1 MELFKLFGTIALD
14 NGKAIMGI
22 NETTEKAEKAHP
34 RITAAFKKIGKGAAW
49 AGKAISVGLAAGTAA
64 ITAITKQSLES
75 YANYEQL
82 VGGVETLFKESGEA
96 VLNYANNAY
105 RTAGMSANEYM
116 ETVTSFSASL
126 LQGLGGDTEKAAK
139 VADRAIT
146 DMSDNANKMGTS
158 IDMIQN
164 AYQGFAKQNYTML
177 DNLKL
182 GYGGTQSEMARL
194 INDSGV
200 LGDTMVVTAETV
212 NQVSFDKIIEAIGVI
227 QDEMGIT
234 GTTAREASST
244 IQGSLAATKSAWQ
257 NLLTGFADG
266 NQDVGVLVS
275 NLSESIATTVRNIVP
290 RIGQILQG
298 ITGALPQILSSV
310 SAELPAMLE
319 ALLPGVING
328 AMALVQG
335 LAEAFPQILQTL
347 VDGLQIL
354 IPMLVDALPVMIQS
368 LVTGVINC
376 LPDLIAGAIQL
387 VAGLIAALPEI
398 LVGLI
403 KALPEALKAVWEGI
417 KNVFSNVG
425 GWFKE
430 KFTQAKEK
438 ASEAWANAK
447 EKFGQV
453 WGKVKEGFANVG
465 GWFKDKF
472 KEGMENSRKSWENAK
487 AVFSKVWG
495 KVKEGFA
502 NVGNWFKDR
511 FADAKEKAV
520 NSWSK
525 AKENFSKVKDG
536 IANAFS
542 NIKDKLS
549 QPFTKARDIIKGIAD
564 KIKGFF
570 KGEISLPKIKMP
582 HFGISP
588 SGWKIGDLLKGTL
601 PKLSIDWYAEAMQKP
616 MIMTKPTI
624 FGYDGSTG
632 QLMGGGEAGSEVVSG
647 TTTLMNMIQAAV
659 AEQNG
664 ALINSL
670 QNLTEM
676 LASYFPQILAGMDR
690 DVVLDSGA
698 MVGALAV
705 PMNQALGRISKRKDR
720 GR

>member
-1 MELFKLFGTIALD
+1 MPDIGTAYLQIVPSMDGVPGSIRRGLGGEAD
-14 NGKAIMGI
+14 AAGVMAGGRISGKI
-22 NETTEKAEKAHP
+22 
-34 RITAAFKKIGKGAAW
+34 KGALAA
-49 AGKAISVGLAAGTAA
+49 AGIGAALGAGLAKSIKTGANLEQA
-64 ITAITKQSLES
+64 I
-75 YANYEQL
+75 
-82 VGGVETLFKESGEA
+82 GGIETLFKDSADEMIK
-96 VLNYANNAY
+96 NADNAFK
-105 RTAGMSANEYM
+105 TAGISANQYM
-116 ETVTSFSASL
+116 EQATSFSASL
-126 LQGLGGDTEKAAK
+126 LQSTGGDTQKAAK
-139 VADRAIT
+139 AADQAII
-146 DMSDNANKMGTS
+146 DMSDNANKMGTN
-158 IDMIQN
+158 IQDIQN